1 MDKAIITIDI
11 PKSREHEKEV
21 IIQELAMKLLS
32 QCEHGDTLIKA
43 ISDHNN
49 EFDGREAPIC
59 EAESIIENQM
69 YDLLTNPVKDMKTR
83 MFKLL
88 GLDKFLDKNPADPKY
103 AYLYKSLD
111 GTDEDEPV
119 LSQDTYKEYFKVKYK
134 FNLDQ
139 LVTYEAAKK
148 MDEILSKMS
157 PEYFKDKVNVVS
169 KDLGEFRLGRWVE
182 EEKTMYIKPDIFNQ
196 EWILSPES
204 KVNLG
209 QKVLAHELGHKIDH
223 EYDYSKNDKW
233 REISGWTKQESK
245 DKIRSHY
252 NMNGLWKVGKWYHD
266 KTAAFINEYASRNPK
281 EDFSESFAYAVI
293 GLDQWFEVKECE
305 DKKEFLKQY
314 VLPDD
319 IVLPNIKEQTQ
330 PGDVEMA
337 KAVAEDKHYIMLE
350 KSVQD
355 YVGQNMVFR
364 DGNNIVVAVKK
375 IKAINDASDMFGPG
389 TYNVETEAHGILG
402 AMTAE
407 TIASLIDTVEPVEK
421 SLGEQ
426 RPGHKYIRREGPAG
440 GPYKYIYHDAQNKEY
455 ETEMQPSPK
464 QILNH
469 AKEKFEKN
477 GMSTEIISINSDK
490 AKELMRKMVGSKKL
504 IGTQS
509 NMQQIIQDTK
519 EGKVYLIKEN
529 MRHPVSDKTVHHEH
543 GHKVLWDTQNE
554 IYKEY
559 LNAAQNTKYYAE
571 PDIITRDKMPI
582 EAFAQEW
589 AIYKTKPNI
598 LKHSSPEIFKVM
610 QKAEKLYN
618 NNEPSGYTEFE
629 NTKIGDLE
637 SIGNRRGLSA
647 SMSPNFNRQKNAIYE
662 QLKAKG
668 YTPNQISNMTVSE
681 AKSELQK
688 ENKNQYELPSKQIE
702 ILASTG
708 IRVDSPEEFKRNPG
722 IKARIE
728 TAMDVMGTKEI
739 NEKMKLT
746 IKPNNLANMGKN
758 VKGRYFK
765 QLTTIEVS
773 PKHGESFIHEY
784 GHFIDHAMGKKKGEK
799 GYLTDSG
806 IAWGAVKKGETY
818 NNFDEAVDKTELSNR
833 IQNEVIMYHP
843 KKEQFDALRY
853 YNNSAEVFA
862 RTFEQYI
869 AYKIGNQES
878 KDKSVD
884 PETGLRPRK
893 YIAFAQLGND
903 YKTLC
908 KKPHYF
914 TDKEFQTIAPKFE
927 AVLKKYLGNE
937 LLKAIM
943 DDLEKALGQE
953 RAGHKY
959 IRRIQ
964 NPRTG
969 GWTYIYEEGQQ
980 RQPGTQPQEAPVTA
994 QAEQNEGDYKYT
1006 YYHATP
1012 KAKAIHKKG
1021 FKDDTYVW
1029 VTKKQAEDYVKTQQE
1044 PGEKWEVVTVK
1055 SKEKLKADDPNI
1067 TDEDK
1072 MDHGEYWMLKKENI
1086 KPDHPEMTDKGY
1098 REQVTW
1104 HKGWAGVEK
1113 AEKINQWLSEYKQA
1127 QTRFKTETL
1136 NTMLDE
1142 KTKKEADKLMV
1153 DDLITGYNIDQYGI
1167 MDREKSDMIMSDK
1180 LQVVYNMYHAH
1191 PEHGE
1196 KLLKKIAEAGITPE
1210 YTVDDFAS
1218 SVIWDPTWDKE
1229 SELTYEK
1236 VGDKTIARSMQYSI
1250 YFQPKNQQEAD
1261 KIAEIIDKYAN
1272 KTSNP
1277 DKAIQDSWFVPDV
1290 RSTGSKADAH
1300 QEKNINRKI
1309 VNGKAMMTLSKQ
1321 AIKGWETKKIWIQK
1335 ELAEFIKALGQE
1347 RLGHKYIRR
1356 ILNPRTGGWT
1366 YIYEEGQQRQHG
1378 TQPQIKSVSDTM
1390 KELADNKK
1398 ELINAIKKVQPE
1410 TTDMLGPKFKKTF
1423 IGEDMFYV
1431 KNAGKKNE
1439 EWLPVEDVAE
1449 ALLSTDEAKE
1459 IIGKAQE
1466 SPVTAQAEQPETKG
1480 QGKVEE
1486 QPEHPEAKGQGKT
1499 KPDGQVQKKET
1510 YVYHTT
1516 SPKNIESIAK
1526 HGMKPA
1532 IGMYGKGVYFAPSM
1546 EETGGYGSPEG
1557 AMIRMHRNNL
1567 PKDWNELEEQGF
1579 TEKPITADKLEVS
1592 LDKGKTW
1599 KPLNP
1604 SHPESKG
1611 QGKTETEPAQPKES
1625 KPVKEKK
1632 PKSEPKYL
1640 AKWVDKK
1647 SGKTLYLYPWSKPK
1661 EMNWKGYEDI
1671 IDDIMTNGGL
1681 KPYEKHSGILGMKV
1695 TKGDLWEEI
1704 KGAVPLWMMRK
1715 GGGTLDTH
1723 AQRHKMSESELLDR
1737 IVTAR
1742 DSRIEAMNKLVA
1754 DYQSRVEILGE
1765 GIAHV
1770 KTSEVEEAT
1779 KESEIQEKEAGL
1791 ENMPEATAESVV
1803 TELDS
1808 AAAEQERKMQEYA
1821 DSMDQMEDTMNEYML
1836 KQRAEETH

>member
-806 IAWGAVKKGETY
+806 IAWGAAKKGETY
-818 NNFDEAVDKTELSNR
+818 NNFDEAVDKTGLSDR
-833 IQNEVIMYHP
+833 IKNEVIIYHP

-878 KDKSVD
+878 KDNSVD

-1086 KPDHPEMTDKGY
+1086 K
-1098 REQVTW
+1098 
-1104 HKGWAGVEK
+1104 
-1113 AEKINQWLSEYKQA
+1113 
-1127 QTRFKTETL
+1127 
-1136 NTMLDE
+1136 
-1142 KTKKEADKLMV
+1142 
-1153 DDLITGYNIDQYGI
+1153 
-1167 MDREKSDMIMSDK
+1167 
-1180 LQVVYNMYHAH
+1180 
-1191 PEHGE
+1191 
-1196 KLLKKIAEAGITPE
+1196 
-1210 YTVDDFAS
+1210 
-1218 SVIWDPTWDKE
+1218 
-1229 SELTYEK
+1229 
-1236 VGDKTIARSMQYSI
+1236 
-1250 YFQPKNQQEAD
+1250 
-1261 KIAEIIDKYAN
+1261 
-1272 KTSNP
+1272 
-1277 DKAIQDSWFVPDV
+1277 
-1290 RSTGSKADAH
+1290 
-1300 QEKNINRKI
+1300 
-1309 VNGKAMMTLSKQ
+1309 
-1321 AIKGWETKKIWIQK
+1321 
-1335 ELAEFIKALGQE
+1335 
-1347 RLGHKYIRR
+1347 
-1356 ILNPRTGGWT
+1356 
-1366 YIYEEGQQRQHG
+1366 
-1378 TQPQIKSVSDTM
+1378 
-1390 KELADNKK
+1390 
-1398 ELINAIKKVQPE
+1398 
-1410 TTDMLGPKFKKTF
+1410 
-1423 IGEDMFYV
+1423 
-1431 KNAGKKNE
+1431 
-1439 EWLPVEDVAE
+1439 
-1449 ALLSTDEAKE
+1449 
-1459 IIGKAQE
+1459 
-1466 SPVTAQAEQPETKG
+1466 
-1480 QGKVEE
+1480 
-1486 QPEHPEAKGQGKT
+1486 PEHPEAKGQGKT